1 MIVGKTGSGKSIL
14 LKTLVGFYKYDG
26 SISINGLELS
36 EINKKQLRDNI
47 SLILQDSYIYSKTIE
62 DNIKILNPSI
72 NINDVII
79 SSKKFRIH
87 DDIDKLEEKY
97 NTKIGYGGIKL
108 SKGQNQRLV
117 LARSFIKNRNIMIFD
132 DSFSAIDNK
141 NKKKILEELLQE
153 KNNYTLIIASYDIGL
168 APKFDKIIFIDDKK
182 VICDIH
188 NNLLKNSN
196 YKKIW
201 DLSQSIV
208 GETYE

>member
-1 MIVGKTGSGKSIL
+1 MIVGKTGSGKSIF

-26 SISINGLELS
+26 NILINETQLKD
-36 EINKKQLRDNI
+36 INKKQLRDNI

-62 DNIKILNPSI
+62 DNIKILNPNI
-72 NINDVII
+72 NISDVII

-87 DDIDKLEEKY
+87 DDIEKLEDKY
-97 NTKIGYGGIKL
+97 DTKIGYGGIKL

-141 NKKKILEELLQE
+141 NKKQILEELLKEQ
-153 KNNYTLIIASYDIGL
+153 KNYTLIIASYDIGL
-168 APKFDKIIFIDDKK
+168 APKFDKVIFIDDKK
-182 VICDIH
+182 VICDTH
-188 NNLLKNSN
+188 DNLLKNSS

-201 DLSQSIV
+201 DLGQNIV
-208 GETYE
+208 GDTYE